1 MKNAMANLRK
11 PEIRLE
17 LEDYVDLRTDFYRR
31 GSVKRQESP
40 VEVLVEQRD
49 RMRKRY
55 AWKFEGTAETATQN
69 A

>member
-40 VEVLVEQRD
+40 VVVLVEQRD